1 MNVSA
6 VPIDRR
12 PSISPP
18 QVRAARALLGWGR
31 EKLAA
36 GSGISRRSLERVE
49 NEEGSQRRATV
60 EAIRA
65 TLEAA
70 GVEFITGDA
79 PGVRLRNVRIWKEG

>member
-1 MNVSA
+1 M
-6 VPIDRR
+6 PIANR
-12 PSISPP
+12 PTIVPP
-18 QVRAARALLGWGR
+18 QVRATRGLLGWGR

-36 GSGISRRSLERVE
+36 ESGISRRSLERVE

>member
-1 MNVSA
+1 VNATLV
-6 VPIDRR
+6 DRR
-12 PSISPP
+12 PTISPP

-36 GSGISRRSLERVE
+36 GAAFRGDRSSASRMKRVP
-49 NEEGSQRRATV
+49 SDRATV

-79 PGVRLRNVRIWKEG
+79 PGVRLRQSRI